1 MCGEVFIFL
10 FIVFLIVILI
20 LFYISFRLYNFAL
33 NPKSSKEGIF
43 NSKDNNEPRF
53 QDTWIYD
60 YKDKEDVFIN
70 SFDNLKL
77 HGYILKTENSDK
89 WAITVHGYTNKA
101 ESMSA
106 MAYKYHSLGYNI
118 LMPDLRGHGKS
129 EGSYVGMGWH
139 DRLDI
144 LKWIDLIIKE
154 NKDAKILLHGISM
167 GAGTVM
173 MVSGEE
179 LPENVKVIIED
190 CGYTS
195 AKEQLAYNLKT
206 MFKLPSFPI
215 LNFCSLITKIKD
227 NYFISE
233 ASAIKQ
239 LQKAKVPILF
249 IHGDKDKFVPFYM
262 LDKLYNACSSKK
274 DKLIIKDVGHAKS
287 ESLKSDLYW
296 NKVEDFIKPYM

>member
-1 MCGEVFIFL
+1 MFIFL

-144 LKWIDLIIKE
+144 LKWIDLIIRE

>member
-1 MCGEVFIFL
+1 MFIFL

-144 LKWIDLIIKE
+144 IKWIDLIIRE
-154 NKDAKILLHGISM
+154 NKDSKILLHGISM

>member
-1 MCGEVFIFL
+1 MFIFL

-274 DKLIIKDVGHAKS
+274 EIGRASCRERV
-287 ESLKSDLYW
+287 
-296 NKVEDFIKPYM
+296 

>member
-1 MCGEVFIFL
+1 MFIFL

-195 AKEQLAYNLKT
+195 AKEQLAYNLKI

>member
-1 MCGEVFIFL
+1 MFIFL

-154 NKDAKILLHGISM
+154 NKDARILLHGMSM

>member
-1 MCGEVFIFL
+1 MFIFF

-262 LDKLYNACSSKK
+262 LDKLYNACRSKK

>member
-1 MCGEVFIFL
+1 MFIFL

-179 LPENVKVIIED
+179 LPENVKVIVED

>member
-1 MCGEVFIFL
+1 MFIFL

-206 MFKLPSFPI
+206 MFKVPSFPI

>member
-1 MCGEVFIFL
+1 MFIFL

-20 LFYISFRLYNFAL
+20 LFYISFILYNFAL

>member
-1 MCGEVFIFL
+1 MFIFL

-60 YKDKEDVFIN
+60 YKDKEDVFIT

-144 LKWIDLIIKE
+144 LKWIDLIINE

>member
-1 MCGEVFIFL
+1 MFIFL

-206 MFKLPSFPI
+206 MFKLPSFRI

>member
-1 MCGEVFIFL
+1 MFIFL

-206 MFKLPSFPI
+206 IFKLPSFPI

>member
-1 MCGEVFIFL
+1 MFIFL

-287 ESLKSDLYW
+287 ESLKSDLFW

>member
-1 MCGEVFIFL
+1 MFIFL

-173 MVSGEE
+173 MVSGED

>member
-1 MCGEVFIFL
+1 MFIFL
-10 FIVFLIVILI
+10 FTVFLIVILI

>member
-1 MCGEVFIFL
+1 MFIFL

-227 NYFISE
+227 NYFLSE

-274 DKLIIKDVGHAKS
+274 DKLVVKDVGHAKS

-296 NKVEDFIKPYM
+296 NKVEEFIKPYM

>member
-1 MCGEVFIFL
+1 MFIFL

-77 HGYILKTENSDK
+77 HGYILQTENSDK

-144 LKWIDLIIKE
+144 LKWIDLIIRE

-296 NKVEDFIKPYM
+296 NKVEEFIKPYM

>member
-1 MCGEVFIFL
+1 MFIFL

-70 SFDNLKL
+70 SFDKLKL

>member
-1 MCGEVFIFL
+1 MFIFL

-144 LKWIDLIIKE
+144 IKWIDLIIKE

-262 LDKLYNACSSKK
+262 LDKLYNACRSKK

>member
-1 MCGEVFIFL
+1 MFIFL

-70 SFDNLKL
+70 SFANLKL

>member
-1 MCGEVFIFL
+1 MFIFL

-249 IHGDKDKFVPFYM
+249 IHCDKDKFVPFYM

>member
-1 MCGEVFIFL
+1 MFIFL

-60 YKDKEDVFIN
+60 YKDKEDVYIN

>member
-1 MCGEVFIFL
+1 MFIFL

-144 LKWIDLIIKE
+144 LKWIDLIIRE
-154 NKDAKILLHGISM
+154 NKDSKILLHGISM

-296 NKVEDFIKPYM
+296 NKVEEFIKPYM

>member
-1 MCGEVFIFL
+1 MFIFL

-144 LKWIDLIIKE
+144 LKWIDLIIRE
-154 NKDAKILLHGISM
+154 NKDSKILLHGISM

>member
-1 MCGEVFIFL
+1 MFIFL

-144 LKWIDLIIKE
+144 IKWIDLIIRE
-154 NKDAKILLHGISM
+154 NKDSKILLHGISM

-262 LDKLYNACSSKK
+262 LDKLYNTCSSKK

>member
-1 MCGEVFIFL
+1 MFIFL

-20 LFYISFRLYNFAL
+20 LFYISFRLYDFAL

-77 HGYILKTENSDK
+77 HAYILKTENSDK

-227 NYFISE
+227 NYFLSE

-274 DKLIIKDVGHAKS
+274 DKLVVKDVGHAKS

>member
-1 MCGEVFIFL
+1 MFIFL

-33 NPKSSKEGIF
+33 NPRTSKEGIF

-129 EGSYVGMGWH
+129 EGSYVGMGCH

>member
-1 MCGEVFIFL
+1 MFIFL

-77 HGYILKTENSDK
+77 HGYILQTENSDK

-139 DRLDI
+139 DRLAI
-144 LKWIDLIIKE
+144 IKWIDLIIKE

-296 NKVEDFIKPYM
+296 NKVEEFIKPYM

>member
-1 MCGEVFIFL
+1 MFIFL

-274 DKLIIKDVGHAKS
+274 DKLVVKDVGHAKS

>member
-1 MCGEVFIFL
+1 MFIFL

-296 NKVEDFIKPYM
+296 NKVEEFIKPYM

>member
-1 MCGEVFIFL
+1 MFIFL

-239 LQKAKVPILF
+239 LQKAKVHILF

>member
-1 MCGEVFIFL
+1 MFIFL
-10 FIVFLIVILI
+10 FIVFLILILI

>member
-1 MCGEVFIFL
+1 MFIFL

-53 QDTWIYD
+53 QDIWIYD

>member
-1 MCGEVFIFL
+1 MFIFL

-144 LKWIDLIIKE
+144 LKWIDLIIRE
-154 NKDAKILLHGISM
+154 NKDSKILLHGISM

-227 NYFISE
+227 NYFLSE

>member
-1 MCGEVFIFL
+1 MFIFL

-239 LQKAKVPILF
+239 LQKAKVPIVF